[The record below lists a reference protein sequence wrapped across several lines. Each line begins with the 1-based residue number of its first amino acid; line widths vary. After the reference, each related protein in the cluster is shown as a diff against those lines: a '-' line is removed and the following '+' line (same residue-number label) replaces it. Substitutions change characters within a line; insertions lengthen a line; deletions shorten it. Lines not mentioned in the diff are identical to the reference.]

1 MNSQIFVYLKRKQLT
16 DTRTVNRLFV
26 SAFVLLSNLK
36 VENNNI
42 IKGLLVDK
50 EDEDF
55 DLLEEFV
62 SKIRHFHPAAMTM
75 EDMVALFEFVISP
88 ADRIVTGAV
97 YTPKYIRENIIA
109 TCLNAIP
116 HEQIPHIRVADIAC
130 GCGGFLMDVA
140 LFLHDNTGSPFYDIY
155 QKSIYGID
163 IQEYSAERTKILL
176 SLLALLHGEDLDF
189 DFNILQAD
197 TLDFN
202 TAKWNQAYTH
212 FDVIIGNPPYVCS
225 RNVST
230 ATKKKMLQYE
240 VCQSGHPDL
249 YIPFFQIATEM
260 LNDGGRLGF
269 ITMNSF
275 IRSINGRAVR
285 NYFSNMAY
293 DISILDFRG
302 YQVFQKK
309 STYTC
314 LFFLTKNQA
323 SDTLRYAV
331 NENGDLSKIPEF
343 ANILYSQL
351 DNKKGWNLNDFDA
364 VRQIESAGISI
375 GKYCQS
381 RHGIAT
387 LSNKTYIF
395 KPIAED
401 TNYYYIESK
410 DGCFPIEKEICRNVV
425 NSNKLNSEVSFEN
438 IIEKLIF
445 PYFINKGRARII
457 EESVMKTSFPCT
469 YAYLSSQ
476 RKQLVQRDKGKIDKY
491 PTWYAYGRT
500 QSLIM
505 PRYKLFFPKF
515 ANKPLHCVL
524 RDDADLMLY
533 NGIAFVSDNL
543 EKLQIMKSILD
554 SDIFW
559 NYLVKNAKPYST
571 GYYSLSGVDIKN
583 FGMQNI
589 KRSKANVP

>member
-1 MNSQIFVYLKRKQLT
+1 MDSQVFAYLKRKQLT

-26 SAFVLLSNLK
+26 SSFVLLGDLK
-36 VENNNI
+36 IENNYI
-42 IKGLLVDK
+42 IKSLLINK

-55 DLLEEFV
+55 DLLQELV
-62 SKIRHFHPAAMTM
+62 SKIHHFHPAPMTI
-75 EDMVALFEFVISP
+75 EDMISLFEFVISP

-97 YTPKYIRENIIA
+97 YTPKHIRENIIE
-109 TCLNAIP
+109 TCLNTMP
-116 HEQIPHIRVADIAC
+116 NEQMRHIRVADIAC
-130 GCGGFLMDVA
+130 GCGGFLMDAA
-140 LFLHDNTGSPFYDIY
+140 LFLHNNTGRTFCDIY
-155 QKSIYGID
+155 QNSIYGID
-163 IQEYSAERTKILL
+163 VQEYSVERTKILL

-189 DFNILQAD
+189 DFNVLQAD

-202 TAKWNQAYTH
+202 TAEWNRDYTR

-225 RNVST
+225 RNVDA
-230 ATKKKMLQYE
+230 ATKEKMLQYE
-240 VCQSGHPDL
+240 VCLSGHPDL
-249 YIPFFQIATEM
+249 YIPFFQIGTEM
-260 LNDGGRLGF
+260 LNDGGRLGL

-275 IRSINGRAVR
+275 IRSVNGRAVR
-285 NYFSNMAY
+285 SYFSRGAHN
-293 DISILDFRG
+293 ISILDFRG
-302 YQVFQKK
+302 HQVFQKK

-323 SDTLRYAV
+323 SDALRYAV
-331 NENGDLSKIPEF
+331 NENGDLNAIPEF
-343 ANILYSQL
+343 ARIPYSQL
-351 DNKKGWNLNDFDA
+351 DNKKGWSLNDFDA
-364 VRQIESAGISI
+364 VRQMESTGIPI

-395 KPIAED
+395 KPVAED
-401 TNYYYIESK
+401 DNYYFLESK
-410 DGCFPIEKEICRNVV
+410 DERFPIEKAICRNVV
-425 NSNKLNSEVSFEN
+425 NSNKLNSEVSFES

-445 PYFINKGRARII
+445 PYYINEGRAAII
-457 EESVMKTSFPCT
+457 EESVMKATFPYA

-476 RKQLVQRDKGKIDKY
+476 RKQLAKRDKGKTDKY

-524 RDDADLMLY
+524 RDDTDLMLY
-533 NGIAFVSDNL
+533 NGVAFVSDDL
-543 EKLQIMKSILD
+543 EKLQILRNILD

-583 FGMQNI
+583 FGIPTI
-589 KRSKANVP
+589 K